1 VPDQSTLWRSWN
13 ERFTRELRETVQKA
27 ARTILIKAE
36 NAGVAVPREPER
48 SLPPRS
54 NNADEPDPDN
64 RAILNNAGTITEH
77 VSRAVFPA
85 FSLDRGDGCE
95 IHENAYWGLQTY
107 LGLRENLAANEGAR
121 SFIHESTRERT
132 PLGHAHRD
140 HIRDLSISEIREMYR
155 QAVRQLID
163 EVAET
168 EEFFRAGIVAID
180 ITEDDPF
187 TGDRT
192 GHEDEIIGTKE
203 NTDGY
208 AYQWAAVQLVGN
220 AVPLVL
226 DARPVRMGE
235 TRLGIVEDLLDS
247 AENLVH
253 VDNVLMDR
261 EFDSQHVLEMISQR
275 GLSYVVPKRMQTS
288 EKAQAK
294 RLLQRDQ
301 DRYETDRKLHL
312 GDNEW
317 HSTTLIYRRKED
329 SEHDDHR
336 QYSVFMTNTGS
347 GHLTEYGYRWEI
359 ESGYKSI
366 KRFMA
371 ATTSKD
377 FVLRF
382 FYFAFACLLYSI
394 WRAVDLLVQVELT
407 GEYEHS
413 PIVTADNTLTLLK
426 KETGIG

>member
-1 VPDQSTLWRSWN
+1 MDTLFRVFILKELHGWQHETSLVEYLDSHPELCERLGLESAPNQSTLWRTWN
-13 ERFTRELRETVQKA
+13 ERFTGNLRETIQKA
-27 ARTILIKAE
+27 ARTILIKAQ

-48 SLPPRS
+48 NLPGRGDDATES
-54 NNADEPDPDN
+54 NPNDQALLDK
-64 RAILNNAGTITEH
+64 AGKITDH
-77 VSRAVFPA
+77 ISRVVFPA
-85 FSLDRGDGCE
+85 FSLDRGEGCE
-95 IHENAYWGLQTY
+95 IPENAYWGLQTY

-132 PLGHAHRD
+132 PLGHGHRD
-140 HIRDLSISEIREMYR
+140 QIRDLPIEQIREMYR

-163 EVAET
+163 ELAAT

-203 NTDGY
+203 QNDEY
-208 AYQWAAVQLVGN
+208 AYQWATVQLVGN

-226 DARPVRMGE
+226 DARPVRRGE
-235 TRLGIVEDLLDS
+235 SRKEIVKDLLDS
-247 AENLVH
+247 AEGLVH

-275 GLSYVVPKRMQTS
+275 GLSYVVPKGMQAS

-312 GDNEW
+312 GKNEW
-317 HSTTLIYRRKED
+317 HETTLIYRRKEN

-336 QYSVFMTNTGS
+336 QYSVFMSNRG
-347 GHLTEYGYRWEI
+347 GGFLT
-359 ESGYKSI
+359 
-366 KRFMA
+366 
-371 ATTSKD
+371 
-377 FVLRF
+377 
-382 FYFAFACLLYSI
+382 
-394 WRAVDLLVQVELT
+394 
-407 GEYEHS
+407 
-413 PIVTADNTLTLLK
+413 
-426 KETGIG
+426 